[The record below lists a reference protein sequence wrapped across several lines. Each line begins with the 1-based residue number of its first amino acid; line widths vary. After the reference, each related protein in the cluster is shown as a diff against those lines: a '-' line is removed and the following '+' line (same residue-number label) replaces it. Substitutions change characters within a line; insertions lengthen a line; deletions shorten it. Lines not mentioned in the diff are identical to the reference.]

1 MDLFGLEREAKIEKS
16 GVREVFTPHQ
26 PIQSLDLFFGRQ
38 EVVKK
43 IIEHINTPG
52 QHVLLYGD
60 RGVGKSSLANV
71 ATQVLIKSLVKGK
84 LFTKRCDSK
93 DSFASIIEQP
103 LAELGVEVN
112 LTSYSKTHKEGGK
125 AGLNI
130 PIASAGINS
139 ERGESKN
146 YTVSP
151 CTPSKVADLL
161 KDTSGLLYIDEADQI
176 ATTED
181 KIALAE
187 LIKLLSDHGS
197 KFKIFVVGIAQTGED
212 LTGAHPSAQRCLKET
227 RLRKMDDGEIKE
239 IIIGGSKK
247 LSITFE
253 ENVISSIVKLSS
265 GYPHFAHLLS
275 LKCAEEAI
283 ANNKTVITRDDLA
296 TAINSAVQDAEGT
309 LSREYESAVRSH
321 STDMYRIVLFAAS
334 KLGRR
339 EFTAEM
345 WRSEIRELTGTSIL
359 QSELNNYLNRL
370 VSDDESSIITRMAK
384 GVYKFVD
391 PRMPS
396 YVRIV
401 NKDIYQA

>member
-1 MDLFGLEREAKIEKS
+1 M
-16 GVREVFTPHQ
+16 
-26 PIQSLDLFFGRQ
+26 
-38 EVVKK
+38 KK

-60 RGVGKSSLANV
+60 RGVGKSSLANIS
-71 ATQVLIKSLVKGK
+71 TQLLIKNLIQGK

-93 DSFASIIEQP
+93 DSFASIVEQP
-103 LAELGVEVN
+103 LADLGVEVN
-112 LTSYSKTHKEGGK
+112 LTSYSKSHRQSGK
-125 AGLNI
+125 AGLSI
-130 PIASAGINS
+130 PIASAGVS
-139 ERGESKN
+139 SDRTESKN
-146 YTVSP
+146 YMVSP

-161 KDTSGLLYIDEADQI
+161 KDSSGLLYIDEADQI
-176 ATTED
+176 ASVED
-181 KIALAE
+181 KVSLAE

-227 RLRKMDDGEIKE
+227 KLRKMDDREIRE
-239 IIIGGSKK
+239 IITGGSKK
-247 LSITFE
+247 LFITFE
-253 ENVISSIVKLSS
+253 NNVISSIVKLSS

-283 ANNKTVITRDDLA
+283 AKDKTTISRDDLA

-309 LSREYESAVRSH
+309 LSRKYEAAIRSH

-334 KLGRR
+334 RLGRR
-339 EFTAEM
+339 EFTAAM
-345 WRSEIRELTGTSIL
+345 WRSEIQELTGDCVL

-396 YVRIV
+396 YVRIA
-401 NKDIYQA
+401 NKDIAQQ